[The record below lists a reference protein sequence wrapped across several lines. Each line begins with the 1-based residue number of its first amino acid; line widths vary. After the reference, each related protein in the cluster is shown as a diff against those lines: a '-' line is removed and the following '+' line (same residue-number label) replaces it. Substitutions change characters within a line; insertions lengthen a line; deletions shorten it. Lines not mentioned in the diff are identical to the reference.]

1 MKPDKQ
7 QYILVELRSGFN
19 WMRRYYRTDAL
30 EAAHE
35 LNKLYPKERW
45 AICAV

>member
-1 MKPDKQ
+1 MKTYEQ

-19 WMRRYYRTDAL
+19 WMHRYDRTDAL
-30 EAAHE
+30 EAAHK